1 MTFDQSI
8 ESNPDHPPDGAAHNR
23 DTSTLING
31 GRRRRAS
38 HRRSKHHR
46 SKHRRSKHRR
56 SKHRRSKHRRSKHRR
71 SKHRRSKHR
80 RSKRRG
86 GTRRRGRRGGA
97 GLAQMVV
104 PFGLIALQQV
114 IGERG
119 NQKKLRRL
127 DSSLGRPGTSV
138 IKGAVNI
145 GTGVVKTGLGV
156 VQSVLP
162 GRKGSRTRRRKVKR
176 GRKSRRR

>member
-1 MTFDQSI
+1 MIYDDKENNDDLSV
-8 ESNPDHPPDGAAHNR
+8 GAA
-23 DTSTLING
+23 DTHLTG

-56 SKHRRSKHRRSKHRR
+56 SKHHR

-97 GLAQMVV
+97 ALAQMVV

-114 IGERG
+114 IGQKS

-138 IKGAVNI
+138 IKGAVNV
-145 GTGVVKTGLGV
+145 GTGVVRTGLGV

-162 GRKGSRTRRRKVKR
+162 GSKGTRRRKVKR